1 MPISELTLFI
11 SVTLVVSAS
20 PGPMM
25 LSCMSYGGRYGI
37 KKAFAGMLG
46 GSAGNLVLMLLSALG
61 LGLLISQN
69 DTLFNLVKWAG
80 AAYLVYLGWKI
91 MRAPVL
97 PTSDEGIALAPASSR
112 AIFTSSFFIAISNP
126 KGLIYFGALFPQ
138 FVNYQQPLFIQF
150 FILTCIFLLTDLIWM
165 LVYAAA
171 GSSIMRWM
179 NEPRHHKY
187 FNSVSGLVLMAA
199 GLVLAFS
206 GKS

>member
-1 MPISELTLFI
+1 MPINELYLFI

-25 LSCMSYGGRYGI
+25 LSCMAYGGRYGM
-37 KKAFAGMLG
+37 KKAFTGMLG

-61 LGLLISQN
+61 LGLLVSQN

-80 AAYLVYLGWKI
+80 AAYLVYLGWQI
-91 MRAPVL
+91 MRSPITHA
-97 PTSDEGIALAPASSR
+97 TDELNLAPATGQ
-112 AIFTSSFFIAISNP
+112 AIFISSFFIAISNP

-138 FVNYQQPLFIQF
+138 FVDYQQPLFMQF

-165 LVYAAA
+165 FIYAAA

-179 NEPRHHKY
+179 NEPRHHYY
-187 FNSVSGLVLMAA
+187 FNIISGLVLMAA
-199 GLVLAFS
+199 GILLAFS
-206 GKS
+206 DKS

>member
-1 MPISELTLFI
+1 
-11 SVTLVVSAS
+11 
-20 PGPMM
+20 M
-25 LSCMSYGGRYGI
+25 LSCMTYGGRYGM
-37 KKAFAGMLG
+37 KKAFAAMLG
-46 GSAGNLVLMLLSALG
+46 GSAGNLVLMLLSAFG
-61 LGLLISQN
+61 LGLLVSQN

-80 AAYLVYLGWKI
+80 AAYLVYLGGQI
-91 MRAPVL
+91 MRAPVDH
-97 PTSDEGIALAPASSR
+97 TQEVAVAPASGR
-112 AIFTSSFFIAISNP
+112 AIFISSLFVAISNP

-150 FILTCIFLLTDLIWM
+150 FILTCIFLLTDLVWM
-165 LVYAAA
+165 MIYAAA

-187 FNSVSGLVLMAA
+187 FNVISGLVLMAA

>member
-1 MPISELTLFI
+1 
-11 SVTLVVSAS
+11 
-20 PGPMM
+20 MM
-25 LSCMSYGGRYGI
+25 LSCMTYGGRYGM
-37 KKAFAGMLG
+37 KKAFAAMLG

-61 LGLLISQN
+61 LGLLVSQN

-80 AAYLVYLGWKI
+80 AAYLVYLGGQI
-91 MRAPVL
+91 IRAPVAH
-97 PTSDEGIALAPASSR
+97 TDAVEVAPASEK
-112 AIFTSSFFIAISNP
+112 AIFISSLFVAISNP

-165 LVYAAA
+165 MIYAAA

-187 FNSVSGLVLMAA
+187 FNIISGLVLMAA